1 MVSIYVYGFISTLML
16 AIFHNLIVIE
26 SRWEMSIAQIFLAAA
41 LWPLVMPVVIL
52 SWCWMLLV
60 TIWKFIRKQ
69 MQR

>member
-41 LWPLVMPVVIL
+41 LWPLVLPIAIL
-52 SWCWMLLV
+52 GWCWMILSA
-60 TIWKFIRKQ
+60 IWKFIRKQ
-69 MQR
+69 IQR